1 MVRRPGVVL
10 CSALLAAALA
20 SCVNTTGG
28 MAVPARVPGSSTT
41 AVAGAPQQDPLT
53 GVPGVETTLPAHIPP
68 DALECLPPAS
78 VVGKP
83 TTAAVA
89 DPAAPK
95 ITISLPDGWTS
106 TTGDGEVA
114 LALAGPDGM
123 TGKVTIAST
132 ILTPAAAFAQY
143 DAMMRSKAGAEVTI
157 TPAPFC
163 GYSSQQL
170 TGTYRGSSGAI
181 AFADRIAHIWTNTKG
196 YLVAIHQE
204 GPAGLLGFDAAKI
217 ALMADFAVVIP

>member
-1 MVRRPGVVL
+1 MLRNCRIGL
-10 CSALLAAALA
+10 GSAFLAVALA
-20 SCVNTTGG
+20 SCANTTGG
-28 MAVPARVPGSSTT
+28 KAIPATVPGLSTT
-41 AVAGAPQQDPLT
+41 AAVGRPQQDPLA
-53 GVPGVETTLPAHIPP
+53 GVPGVETTLPAHIPL
-68 DALECLPPAS
+68 DALECFPPPS
-78 VVGKP
+78 VVGRP
-83 TTAAVA
+83 TTARVA

-95 ITISLPDGWTS
+95 ITISVPDGWTS
-106 TTGDGEVA
+106 TAGDGDVA
-114 LALAGPDGM
+114 LVLAGPDGM
-123 TGKVTIAST
+123 TGKVTIAPT

-143 DAMMRSKAGAEVTI
+143 DATVRAKAGAEVTI

-170 TGTYRGSSGAI
+170 AGTYRGPSGAI
-181 AFADRIAHIWTNTKG
+181 AFADRIAHIWTNTKS

>member
-1 MVRRPGVVL
+1 ML
-10 CSALLAAALA
+10 CSALLVAVSA
-20 SCVNTTGG
+20 SCVKTTGG
-28 MAVPARVPGSSTT
+28 TAVSAKVASSSTT
-41 AVAGAPQQDPLT
+41 GVAGQPQPDPLT

-83 TTAAVA
+83 TTATVA

-95 ITISLPDGWTS
+95 VTISVPDGWTS
-106 TTGDGEVA
+106 TAGDGEVA

-132 ILTPAAAFAQY
+132 ILTPAAAFTQY

-181 AFADRIAHIWTNTKG
+181 AFADRIAHIWTNTNG

-204 GPAGLLGFDAAKI
+204 GPSGLLGFDAAKI

>member
-1 MVRRPGVVL
+1 MVL
-10 CSALLAAALA
+10 YSALVAAVLA
-20 SCVNTTGG
+20 SCVDTTAGK
-28 MAVPARVPGSSTT
+28 AVSAKAPSSSTG
-41 AVAGAPQQDPLT
+41 VAGPTQPDPLT
-53 GVPGVETTLPAHIPP
+53 GVPGVETTLPGHIPP
-68 DALECLPPAS
+68 DALECLPPTS

-83 TTAAVA
+83 TSATVA

-95 ITISLPDGWTS
+95 ITISVPDGWTS
-106 TTGDGEVA
+106 TPGDGEVA

-123 TGKVTIAST
+123 SGKVTIAST

-143 DAMMRSKAGAEVTI
+143 DAMMRSKAGAEVAI
-157 TPAPFC
+157 NPAPFC

-217 ALMADFAVVIP
+217 ALMVDFAVVIP